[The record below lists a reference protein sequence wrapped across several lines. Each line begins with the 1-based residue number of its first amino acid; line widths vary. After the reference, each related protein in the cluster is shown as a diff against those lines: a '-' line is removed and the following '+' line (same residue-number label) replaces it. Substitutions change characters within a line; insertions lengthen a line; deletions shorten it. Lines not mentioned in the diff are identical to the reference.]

1 VKMMGIPPLPGQD
14 ISSSSISK
22 ASRMS
27 STSRSSSSKR

>member
-1 VKMMGIPPLPGQD
+1 LRGRD
-14 ISSSSISK
+14 ISSSISK